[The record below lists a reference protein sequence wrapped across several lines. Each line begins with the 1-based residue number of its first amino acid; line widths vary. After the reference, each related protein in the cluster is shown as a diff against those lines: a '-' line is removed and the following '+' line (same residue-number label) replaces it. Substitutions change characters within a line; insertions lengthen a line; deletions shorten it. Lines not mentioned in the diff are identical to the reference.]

1 MSPDRD
7 SRRLGD
13 DDLDVDERDE
23 APRSIFS
30 ALWFRVLLAV
40 LVLGVLAAI
49 AVPYV
54 LDTQTL
60 RTSAAKL
67 APAPATPVTAAPT
80 APPAAPSALSATTP
94 TPTPE
99 TPAAPAATAATAAP
113 APTAAPAT
121 APPAP
126 VTARPKSEAPAAP
139 VAKSTAAKSAA
150 TKSVTTTAKA
160 SESPKPAAKVEK
172 PAPKGAEAS
181 PRTADA
187 TPKAPEAT
195 KVSAAEPAKS
205 SPVKAAGGGKAYW
218 VQVGAFKDAETA
230 KRIAAR
236 LREHGL
242 RVEESPITT
251 TAAAAPRASAP
262 PPSADRYDVMVSGAS
277 AADVEAKLAPKGFK
291 GETTANGIV
300 VRPSLALREAVAL
313 SRDLADAGLS
323 VQVRRIGGPAAAPA
337 TAPAPPATTG
347 GQTLYRVRV
356 GGFAD
361 RVAAVDAMKQLEGK
375 GFKPFIARGNE

>member
-7 SRRLGD
+7 SGRLGD

-60 RTSAAKL
+60 RTSAAKP
-67 APAPATPVTAAPT
+67 APGQPAPAAPVTAAPA
-80 APPAAPSALSATTP
+80 APPAAYSATSP
-94 TPTPE
+94 TPD
-99 TPAAPAATAATAAP
+99 TPAAPAA
-113 APTAAPAT
+113 TAAPAT

-126 VTARPKSEAPAAP
+126 VTARPKPEAPAAP
-139 VAKSTAAKSAA
+139 AAKSTAAKSAA
-150 TKSVTTTAKA
+150 TKSATTATKA
-160 SESPKPAAKVEK
+160 SENPKVMAKAEK
-172 PAPKGAEAS
+172 PAPKGVEAA
-181 PRTADA
+181 PRAADA
-187 TPKAPEAT
+187 TPKAPEAA
-195 KVSAAEPAKS
+195 KASGAEAAKPSPAK
-205 SPVKAAGGGKAYW
+205 AASGGKAYW

-236 LREHGL
+236 LREQGM
-242 RVEESPITT
+242 RVEESPLTPA
-251 TAAAAPRASAP
+251 AAAAPRPAATP
-262 PPSADRYDVMVSGAS
+262 PTADRYDVLVSGAS
-277 AADVEAKLAPKGFK
+277 AVDVEAKLAPKGFK
-291 GETTANGIV
+291 GETTANGVV

-323 VQVRRIGGPAAAPA
+323 VQVRRIGGPAPAPA
-337 TAPAPPATTG
+337 TAPAPPPVTAG

>member
-7 SRRLGD
+7 SGRLGD
-13 DDLDVDERDE
+13 DDLDVDERDQ

-54 LDTQTL
+54 LDTQAL

-67 APAPATPVTAAPT
+67 APLQPAPATPVT
-80 APPAAPSALSATTP
+80 APPAAPSAPPAPSATTP
-94 TPTPE
+94 APE
-99 TPAAPAATAATAAP
+99 TPAAPAA
-113 APTAAPAT
+113 TAAPAT

-139 VAKSTAAKSAA
+139 AAKSTATKSAA
-150 TKSVTTTAKA
+150 TKSATAAAKA
-160 SESPKPAAKVEK
+160 SESPKVVAKAEK
-172 PAPKGAEAS
+172 PAPKGAEAA
-181 PRTADA
+181 PRAADA

-195 KVSAAEPAKS
+195 KASAAEPAKP
-205 SPVKAAGGGKAYW
+205 SPAKAAGGGKAYW

-236 LREHGL
+236 LREGGL

-251 TAAAAPRASAP
+251 TAAAAPRGSAP
-262 PPSADRYDVMVSGAS
+262 PPSADRYDVLVSGAS

-323 VQVRRIGGPAAAPA
+323 VQVRRIGGPVPAPA
-337 TAPAPPATTG
+337 TAPAAPPVTTG

>member
-7 SRRLGD
+7 SGRLGD

-60 RTSAAKL
+60 KTSAAKL
-67 APAPATPVTAAPT
+67 APAQPAPPAPATAAPV
-80 APPAAPSALSATTP
+80 APPAVSVAPSATTP

-99 TPAAPAATAATAAP
+99 TPAAP

-139 VAKSTAAKSAA
+139 AAKSAA
-150 TKSVTTTAKA
+150 TKTATTAA
-160 SESPKPAAKVEK
+160 RMSESPKVVAKAEK
-172 PAPKGAEAS
+172 PAPKGAEAA
-181 PRTADA
+181 PRAADA
-187 TPKAPEAT
+187 TPKAPETTT
-195 KVSAAEPAKS
+195 KAGAAEPAKS
-205 SPVKAAGGGKAYW
+205 SPAKAAGGGKAYW

-236 LREHGL
+236 LREGGL

-251 TAAAAPRASAP
+251 TAAAAPRAPA
-262 PPSADRYDVMVSGAS
+262 PSADRYDVLVSGAA

-291 GETTANGIV
+291 GETTANGVV

-323 VQVRRIGGPAAAPA
+323 VQVRRIGGPVPGPAPAAAP
-337 TAPAPPATTG
+337 PPPATTG

-375 GFKPFIARGNE
+375 GFRPFIARGNE